1 MSQLLDISPDLAL
14 PLDAVT
20 QKFAWLGRSGGG
32 KTYGLKRFVEQMLG
46 IGVQVVVL
54 DSVGVWSGLRLG
66 PDAFDVPIIGG
77 LYGDIPLEPTSGA
90 LVAEVATSHGS
101 SMVLDTSQMLDA
113 QRARFC
119 EAFGRRLFELKKIAP
134 GAMHVVLDEGQDVV
148 PQNPNEGEKMML
160 HEWVRIAKQGRA
172 FGIGLSIASQRPQEV
187 NKKALNQAEC
197 VVAFQ
202 LTGSHERKALEYWL
216 ADKGMEAKLSDT
228 LTTLDIGRPFVWSPQ
243 WLKISRIIERIL
255 PIKSADTSK
264 TPQFGDAPVV
274 ARAMRPI
281 DLGALRASMAAA
293 TDEAKTNDPKALRA
307 RIKELE
313 LLVAAGAGPQAT
325 PIVVFDKKRAEQLRD
340 SYDKYFARAEQLLQ
354 WEHSELREIVERM
367 EKLHR
372 NARQLEQ
379 HLEASTLSEDL
390 GAFLED
396 LRATAVPKAPAA
408 APKTAPAKTQAAAV
422 PKAHAVPVV
431 DGLPP
436 GEAAVLDAISQK
448 KGGATKPY
456 LVLVTGLAAGS
467 VRSYTQRLVSK
478 GLVSRG
484 NGVFLA
490 TAEAFKLLP
499 ERAPLPSGKALVKHY
514 IDTLPGGENKVF
526 ETIARGA
533 RGSSWS
539 RSLLAEATGLAEG
552 SVRSYTQRLVTRGL
566 VERSDD
572 GMRLH
577 SEFGL

>member
-1 MSQLLDISPDLAL
+1 MSQLLHISPDLAL

-46 IGVQVVVL
+46 MGVQVVVL

-134 GAMHVVLDEGQDVV
+134 SAMHVVLDEGQDVV
-148 PQNPNEGEKMML
+148 PQNANEGEKMML

-216 ADKGMEAKLSDT
+216 ADKGMESKLSDT

-274 ARAMRPI
+274 SRAMRPI

-293 TDEAKTNDPKALRA
+293 TDEAKANDPKALRT

-313 LLVAAGAGPQAT
+313 LLVAAGAGTQAA
-325 PIVVFDKKRAEQLRD
+325 PVVVFDKKRAEKLRD
-340 SYDKYFARAEQLLQ
+340 SFDKHFARTEQLLQ

-379 HLEASTLSEDL
+379 HLESNTLAEDL
-390 GAFLED
+390 EAFLED
-396 LRATAVPKAPAA
+396 LRV
-408 APKTAPAKTQAAAV
+408 AAV
-422 PKAHAVPVV
+422 PKARVAAPKVAPVKVPQDVTKAPAVPVV

-436 GEAAVLDAISQK
+436 GEAAVLYAISQK

-467 VRSYTQRLVSK
+467 IKSYTQRLASK
-478 GLVSRG
+478 GLVTRG
-484 NGVFLA
+484 IGVFLA
-490 TAEAFKLLP
+490 TAAAFKLMP
-499 ERAPLPSGKALVKHY
+499 ERAPLPSGKALVDHY
-514 IDTLPGGENKVF
+514 IDTLPGGEDKVF
-526 ETIARGA
+526 GAIARGS
-533 RGSSWS
+533 RNPWS
-539 RSLLAEATGLAEG
+539 RAQLAEVTGLAEG
-552 SVRSYTQRLVTRGL
+552 SVKSYTQRLVTRGL
-566 VERSDD
+566 VERSGD
-572 GMRLH
+572 GVRLH